1 MPIDQMRKNMSE
13 NAGFIAALD
22 QSGGSTPG
30 ALRHYGIP
38 DSAYSTDAQMFA
50 LMHEMRVRVITAP
63 AFTGRK
69 ILAAILFEQTMNG
82 LVNDTPVPTY
92 LWQEKGVVPFLK
104 VDKGLEAEAGGVQMM
119 KPIPTLE
126 VMLDQAVSKGIYGT
140 KARSVI
146 RLAEREGVAA
156 IVKQQF
162 TLAEQIAAR
171 GLVPI
176 MEPEVLIKSPDKAGA
191 EALLHDELHR
201 GLDALPGDYQV
212 MIKVSIPEKADL
224 YLDLIK
230 HPRVQRVVAL
240 SGGYPRDEACQRLA
254 ANHGMI
260 ASFSRALLEDLRY
273 TMTDADFDAAL
284 AKSIDQIF
292 KASTQKV

>member
-1 MPIDQMRKNMSE
+1 MTVSQMRKNMSE
-13 NAGFIAALD
+13 NEGFIAALD

-63 AFTGRK
+63 AFTGKK

-82 LVNDTPVPTY
+82 LVKDTPVPTY
-92 LWQEKGVVPFLK
+92 LWKEKGVVPFLK
-104 VDKGLEAEAGGVQMM
+104 VDKGLEAEAGGVQLM
-119 KPIPTLE
+119 KPIPNLDAL
-126 VMLDQAVSKGIYGT
+126 LDQAIGKGIYGT

-146 RLAEREGVAA
+146 RLPEPEGVAA

-162 TLAEQIAAR
+162 ALAEQIAQK

-176 MEPEVLIKSPDKAGA
+176 LEPEVLIKSPDKAGA
-191 EALLHDELHR
+191 EALLHDELRR

-212 MIKVSIPEKADL
+212 MLKVSIPEKADL
-224 YLDLIK
+224 YLDLVK

-240 SGGYPRDEACQRLA
+240 SGGYPRDEACQRLS

-273 TMTDADFDAAL
+273 TMSDAEFDAAL

-292 KASTQKV
+292 KASTQKA

>member
-1 MPIDQMRKNMSE
+1 MPVEQMRKNMSE

-63 AFTGRK
+63 AFTGK
-69 ILAAILFEQTMNG
+69 SILAAILFEQTMNG
-82 LVNDTPVPTY
+82 LVKDTPVPTY
-92 LWQEKGVVPFLK
+92 LWKEKGVVPFLK

-119 KPIPTLE
+119 KPIPNLE
-126 VMLDQAVSKGIYGT
+126 PLLDQAISKGIYGT

-146 RLAEREGVAA
+146 RLAEREGVTA

-162 TLAEQIAAR
+162 ALAEQIAAR

-201 GLDALPGDYQV
+201 GLDALPSDYQV

-224 YLDLIK
+224 YLDLIR

-254 ANHGMI
+254 KNHGMI

-273 TMTDADFDAAL
+273 TMTDAEFDAAL
-284 AKSIDQIF
+284 AKSIEQIF
-292 KASTQKV
+292 KASTQKA

>member
-63 AFTGRK
+63 AFTGKK

-126 VMLDQAVSKGIYGT
+126 AMLDQAVSKGIYGT

-240 SGGYPRDEACQRLA
+240 SGGYPRDEACQLLA

>member
-1 MPIDQMRKNMSE
+1 MPVGQMRKNMSE
-13 NAGFIAALD
+13 NEGFIAALD

-63 AFTGRK
+63 AFTGKK

-82 LVNDTPVPTY
+82 LVKDTPVPTY
-92 LWQEKGVVPFLK
+92 LWKEKGVVPFLK
-104 VDKGLEAEAGGVQMM
+104 VDKGLEAEAGGVQLM
-119 KPIPTLE
+119 KPIPNLDAL
-126 VMLDQAVSKGIYGT
+126 LDQAIGKGIYGT

-146 RLAEREGVAA
+146 RLPEPEGVAA

-162 TLAEQIAAR
+162 ALAEQIAQK

-176 MEPEVLIKSPDKAGA
+176 LEPEVLIKSPDKAGA
-191 EALLHDELHR
+191 EALLHDELRR

-212 MIKVSIPEKADL
+212 MLKVSIPEKADL
-224 YLDLIK
+224 YLDLVK

-240 SGGYPRDEACQRLA
+240 SGGYPRDEACQRLS

-273 TMTDADFDAAL
+273 TMSDAEFDAAL

-292 KASTQKV
+292 KASTQKA

>member
-1 MPIDQMRKNMSE
+1 MPLDQMRRNMSE
-13 NAGFIAALD
+13 NKGFIAALD

-63 AFTGRK
+63 AFTGKK
-69 ILAAILFEQTMNG
+69 IIAAILFEQTMNG
-82 LVNDTPVPTY
+82 LVKDTPVPTY
-92 LWQEKGVVPFLK
+92 LWKDKGVVPFLK
-104 VDKGLEAEAGGVQMM
+104 VDKGLEPEAGGVQMM
-119 KPIPTLE
+119 KPIPNLE
-126 VMLDQAVSKGIYGT
+126 ALLDQAISKGIYGT

-146 RLAEREGVAA
+146 RLPEREGVAA

-162 TLAEQIAAR
+162 SLAEQIAAR

-191 EALLHDELHR
+191 ETLLHDELHR

-240 SGGYPRDEACQRLA
+240 SGGYPRDEACQRLS

-273 TMTDADFDAAL
+273 TMTDAEFDAAL
-284 AKSIDQIF
+284 AKSIDQIYA
-292 KASTQKV
+292 ASTQKS

>member
-1 MPIDQMRKNMSE
+1 MPVNQMRKHMSDS
-13 NAGFIAALD
+13 AGFIAALD

-63 AFTGRK
+63 AFTGK
-69 ILAAILFEQTMNG
+69 KVIAAILFEQTMNG
-82 LVNDTPVPTY
+82 LVKDTPVPTY

-104 VDKGLEAEAGGVQMM
+104 VDKGLEAEAGGVQLM
-119 KPIPTLE
+119 KPIPNLE
-126 VMLDQAVSKGIYGT
+126 ALLDQAISKGIYGT

-146 RLAEREGVAA
+146 RLAEPEGVAA

-162 TLAEQIAAR
+162 GLAQQIADR

-191 EALLHDELHR
+191 EACCMMNCAVGWMR
-201 GLDALPGDYQV
+201 CPV
-212 MIKVSIPEKADL
+212 TIRS
-224 YLDLIK
+224 
-230 HPRVQRVVAL
+230 
-240 SGGYPRDEACQRLA
+240 
-254 ANHGMI
+254 
-260 ASFSRALLEDLRY
+260 
-273 TMTDADFDAAL
+273 
-284 AKSIDQIF
+284 
-292 KASTQKV
+292 

>member
-1 MPIDQMRKNMSE
+1 MPVEQMRKNMSE

-30 ALRHYGIP
+30 ALRHYGIA

-50 LMHEMRVRVITAP
+50 LMHAMRVRVMTAP
-63 AFTGRK
+63 AFTGKK

-82 LVNDTPVPTY
+82 VVNDTPVPTY
-92 LWQEKGVVPFLK
+92 LWKEKGVVPFLK
-104 VDKGLEAEAGGVQMM
+104 VDKGLEPEAGGVQVM

-126 VMLDQAVSKGIYGT
+126 AMLDQALGKGIYGT

-146 RLAEREGVAA
+146 RLAEREGIAA

-191 EALLHDELHR
+191 ETLLHDELHR

-224 YLDLIK
+224 YLDLIR

-240 SGGYPRDEACQRLA
+240 SGGYPRDEACQLLA
-254 ANHGMI
+254 KNHGMI

-273 TMTDADFDAAL
+273 GMTDAQFDAAL

-292 KASTQKV
+292 KASTQKA

>member
-38 DSAYSTDAQMFA
+38 DSAYSTDDQMFA

-126 VMLDQAVSKGIYGT
+126 AMLDQAVSKGIYGT

-240 SGGYPRDEACQRLA
+240 SGGYPRDEACQLLA

>member
-1 MPIDQMRKNMSE
+1 MRKNMSE

-63 AFTGRK
+63 AFTGKK

-82 LVNDTPVPTY
+82 MVKDTPVPTY
-92 LWQEKGVVPFLK
+92 LWREKGVVPFLK
-104 VDKGLEAEAGGVQMM
+104 VDKGLEPEAGGVQMM

-126 VMLDQAVSKGIYGT
+126 AMLDQAVSKGIYGT

-146 RLAEREGVAA
+146 RLPEREGIAA

-162 TLAEQIAAR
+162 ALAEQVAAR

-176 MEPEVLIKSPDKAGA
+176 LEPEVLIKSPDKAGA

-201 GLDALPGDYQV
+201 GLDALPGDRQV

-240 SGGYPRDEACQRLA
+240 SGGYPRDEACERLA
-254 ANHGMI
+254 KNHGMI

-273 TMTDADFDAAL
+273 TMTDAEFDAAL
-284 AKSIDQIF
+284 AKSIDQIYA
-292 KASTQKV
+292 ASTHKD

>member
-1 MPIDQMRKNMSE
+1 MPVDQMHKSMSE

-50 LMHEMRVRVITAP
+50 LMHEMRVRVMTAP
-63 AFTGRK
+63 AFTGKK

-92 LWQEKGVVPFLK
+92 LWKEKGVVPFLK
-104 VDKGLEAEAGGVQMM
+104 VDKGLEPEAGGVQVM

-126 VMLDQAVSKGIYGT
+126 AMLEQAVSKGIYGT

-146 RLAEREGVAA
+146 RLPEREGIAA

-162 TLAEQIAAR
+162 TLAEQVAAR

-191 EALLHDELHR
+191 ETLLHDELHR

-224 YLDLIK
+224 YLDLIR

-260 ASFSRALLEDLRY
+260 ASFSRALLQDLRY
-273 TMTDADFDAAL
+273 TMTDAEFDAAL
-284 AKSIDQIF
+284 AKSIEQIF
-292 KASTQKV
+292 KASTQKA

>member
-38 DSAYSTDAQMFA
+38 DGAYSTDAQMFA

-63 AFTGRK
+63 AFTGKR

-82 LVNDTPVPTY
+82 LVRDTPVPTY
-92 LWQEKGVVPFLK
+92 LWKEKGVVPFLK

-119 KPIPTLE
+119 KPIPNLE
-126 VMLDQAVSKGIYGT
+126 ALLDQAISKGVYGT

-146 RLAEREGVAA
+146 RLPEREGVAA

-273 TMTDADFDAAL
+273 TMTDAEFDAAL

>member
-1 MPIDQMRKNMSE
+1 MPVEQMRKNMSE

-50 LMHEMRVRVITAP
+50 LMHEMRVRVISAP
-63 AFTGRK
+63 AFTGKK

-82 LVNDTPVPTY
+82 LVKDTPVPTY

-104 VDKGLEAEAGGVQMM
+104 VDKGLEPEAGGVQMM
-119 KPIPTLE
+119 KPIPNLGAL
-126 VMLDQAVSKGIYGT
+126 LDQAISKGIYGT

-146 RLAEREGVAA
+146 RLPEREGIAA

-162 TLAEQIAAR
+162 TLAEQVAVR

-191 EALLHDELHR
+191 ETLLHDELHR
-201 GLDALPGDYQV
+201 GLDALPGNYQV
-212 MIKVSIPEKADL
+212 MIKVSIPDRADL

-240 SGGYPRDEACQRLA
+240 SGGYPRDEACQLLA

-260 ASFSRALLEDLRY
+260 ASFSRALLQDLRY
-273 TMTDADFDAAL
+273 TMTDAEFDAAL

>member
-1 MPIDQMRKNMSE
+1 MPLDQMRRNMSE
-13 NAGFIAALD
+13 NKGFIAALD

-63 AFTGRK
+63 AFTGKK
-69 ILAAILFEQTMNG
+69 IIAAILFEQTMNG
-82 LVNDTPVPTY
+82 LVKDTPVPAY
-92 LWQEKGVVPFLK
+92 LWKDKGVVPFLK
-104 VDKGLEAEAGGVQMM
+104 VDKGLEPEAGGVQMM
-119 KPIPTLE
+119 KPIPNLE
-126 VMLDQAVSKGIYGT
+126 ALLDQAISKGIYGT

-146 RLAEREGVAA
+146 RLPEREGVAA

-162 TLAEQIAAR
+162 SLAEQIAAR

-191 EALLHDELHR
+191 ETLLHDELHR

-240 SGGYPRDEACQRLA
+240 SGGYPRDEACQRLS

-273 TMTDADFDAAL
+273 TMTDAEFDAAL
-284 AKSIDQIF
+284 AKSIDQIYA
-292 KASTQKV
+292 ASTQKS

>member
-1 MPIDQMRKNMSE
+1 MSIAQMRKNMSE

-50 LMHEMRVRVITAP
+50 LMHEMRVRVVTAP
-63 AFTGRK
+63 SFTGKK

-82 LVNDTPVPTY
+82 LVKDTPVPTF
-92 LWQEKGVVPFLK
+92 LWQDRGVVPFLK
-104 VDKGLEAEAGGVQMM
+104 VDKGLEAEAGGVQLM
-119 KPIPTLE
+119 KPIPDLE
-126 VMLDQAVSKGIYGT
+126 ALLDQAIKKGIYGT

-146 RLAEREGVAA
+146 HLAERNGVAA

-162 TLAEQIAAR
+162 ALAQQIAER

-176 MEPEVLIKSPDKAGA
+176 LEPEVLIKSPDKAGA
-191 EALLHDELHR
+191 ETLLHDELHR

-212 MIKVSIPEKADL
+212 MIKVSIPEKPDL
-224 YLDLIK
+224 YLDLVK

-240 SGGYPRDEACQRLA
+240 SGGYSRDEACERLA
-254 ANHGMI
+254 QNHGMI
-260 ASFSRALLEDLRY
+260 ASFSRALLEELRC
-273 TMTDADFDAAL
+273 TMTDEQFDAAL
-284 AKSIDQIF
+284 ATAIDQIY
-292 KASTQKV
+292 KASTQKS

>member
-1 MPIDQMRKNMSE
+1 MPVGQMRKNMSE

-63 AFTGRK
+63 AFTGKK

-82 LVNDTPVPTY
+82 LVKDTPVPTY
-92 LWQEKGVVPFLK
+92 LWREKGVVPFLK
-104 VDKGLEAEAGGVQMM
+104 VDKGLEPEA
-119 KPIPTLE
+119 
-126 VMLDQAVSKGIYGT
+126 
-140 KARSVI
+140 
-146 RLAEREGVAA
+146 
-156 IVKQQF
+156 
-162 TLAEQIAAR
+162 
-171 GLVPI
+171 
-176 MEPEVLIKSPDKAGA
+176 
-191 EALLHDELHR
+191 
-201 GLDALPGDYQV
+201 V

-240 SGGYPRDEACQRLA
+240 SGGYPRDEACERLA
-254 ANHGMI
+254 KNHGMI

-273 TMTDADFDAAL
+273 TMTDAEFDAAL
-284 AKSIDQIF
+284 AKSIDQIYA
-292 KASTQKV
+292 ASTHKD

>member
-1 MPIDQMRKNMSE
+1 MSIDQMSKNMSE
-13 NAGFIAALD
+13 NGGFIAALD

-63 AFTGRK
+63 AFTGKK

-92 LWQEKGVVPFLK
+92 LWKEKGVVPFLK
-104 VDKGLEAEAGGVQMM
+104 VDKGLEPETGGVQMM

-126 VMLDQAVSKGIYGT
+126 AMLDQAVSKGIYGT

-201 GLDALPGDYQV
+201 GLDTLPGDYQV

-224 YLDLIK
+224 YLDLIR

-292 KASTQKV
+292 KASTQKI

>member
-1 MPIDQMRKNMSE
+1 MPVEQMRKNMSE

-63 AFTGRK
+63 AFTGK
-69 ILAAILFEQTMNG
+69 SILAAILFEQTMNG
-82 LVNDTPVPTY
+82 LVKDTPVPTY
-92 LWQEKGVVPFLK
+92 LWKEKGVVPFLK

-119 KPIPTLE
+119 KPIPNLE
-126 VMLDQAVSKGIYGT
+126 SLLDQAISKGIYGT

-162 TLAEQIAAR
+162 ALAEQIAAR

-224 YLDLIK
+224 YLDLIR

-254 ANHGMI
+254 KNHGMI

-273 TMTDADFDAAL
+273 TMTDAEFDAAL
-284 AKSIDQIF
+284 AKSIEQIF
-292 KASTQKV
+292 RASTQKV

>member
-1 MPIDQMRKNMSE
+1 MPLDQMRRNMSE
-13 NAGFIAALD
+13 NKGFIAALD

-63 AFTGRK
+63 AFTGKK
-69 ILAAILFEQTMNG
+69 IIAAILFEQTMNG
-82 LVNDTPVPTY
+82 LVKDTPVPTY
-92 LWQEKGVVPFLK
+92 LWKDKGVVPFLK
-104 VDKGLEAEAGGVQMM
+104 VDKGLEPEAGGVQLM
-119 KPIPTLE
+119 KPIPNLE
-126 VMLDQAVSKGIYGT
+126 ALLDQAISKGIYGT

-146 RLAEREGVAA
+146 RLPEREGVAA

-162 TLAEQIAAR
+162 ALAEQVAAR

-176 MEPEVLIKSPDKAGA
+176 LEPEVLIKSPDKAGA
-191 EALLHDELHR
+191 ETLLHDELHR

-240 SGGYPRDEACQRLA
+240 SGGYPRDEACQRLS

-273 TMTDADFDAAL
+273 TMTDAEFDAAL
-284 AKSIDQIF
+284 AKSIDQIYA
-292 KASTQKV
+292 ASTQKN